1 MSENFKYS
9 ENLEFSELDEFLVK
23 YTEKSCHL
31 LHVCCAPDLVI
42 AYLAGARG
50 DIFFYNPNI
59 HPKSEYEKRFN
70 EVLKLSKLWDLNVLK
85 VPYDSEKFFIKTKGL
100 EKEPEQGKRCEIC
113 IKMRLE
119 KTLEMAIKMNYKS
132 FSTTLTSSPKKSV
145 EIINRI
151 GNEITSDLS
160 IEISYLPNVYRKT
173 LLYNEAQRLIK
184 QLGIYRQNYCGCV
197 YSYRTHH
204 ANLQNAEKRSE
215 NF

>member
-1 MSENFKYS
+1 MSKYNEYS
-9 ENLEFSELDEFLVK
+9 ESLEFKHLDEFLVK
-23 YTEKSCHL
+23 YSEKSCHL

-70 EVLKLSKLWDLNVLK
+70 EVLKLAKLWNMNVLK
-85 VPYDSEKFFIKTKGL
+85 VPYDPEKFFIKTKGL
-100 EKEPEQGKRCEIC
+100 EKEPEQGRRCEVC
-113 IKMRLE
+113 VKMRLE
-119 KTLEMAIKMNYKS
+119 KTFEMSRKMNYKT

-145 EIINRI
+145 EMINRI
-151 GNEITSDLS
+151 GNEITTNFSARV
-160 IEISYLPNVYRKT
+160 SYLPNVYRKT
-173 LLYNEAQRLIK
+173 SLYNEAQRLIK

-197 YSYRTHH
+197 YSYRTNY
-204 ANLQNAEKRSE
+204 ANLQNTEKSLK